1 MSPFPLLRR
10 ETERERQKYLTN
22 PTIIVSH
29 PLSYPT
35 PLNVRV
41 KLLHRNLF
49 CANDSIYCNKQLQLA
64 ECKGGSE
71 WRKSEGEEVRKEG
84 RSTT

>member
-1 MSPFPLLRR
+1 
-10 ETERERQKYLTN
+10 
-22 PTIIVSH
+22 
-29 PLSYPT
+29 
-35 PLNVRV
+35 V

-71 WRKSEGEEVRKEG
+71 WRKSEGEEVGKEG
-84 RSTT
+84 RTST